1 MKVFLQS
8 KTSNQQ
14 LKSFQM
20 SLVGREVVL
29 GVGGGI
35 AAYKSCELLRRLQ
48 DRGYLITVVPTPSS
62 LNFVGKA
69 TWEALSGRP
78 VNTQVWENVH
88 TVPHISLAESTNFF
102 VIAPATAD
110 LIARLAAGRADDLL
124 TNLVLASDAPKML
137 VPAMHPSMWLDPAT
151 VANVATLRSRGFM
164 IMDPDVGRLTGKDI
178 GPGRFPEVPS
188 IIERFDEL
196 TGNVQDL
203 KGKRVL
209 VTAGG
214 TREAIDPVRFIG
226 NKSSGK
232 QGIAIALAARNRGAH
247 VHLIAANFDTTSLE
261 GIEVSNVES
270 AADMHK
276 VLLEQFTTC
285 DILIMSAAVAD
296 AKPKNFSLE
305 KIKKALLGSI
315 ELEENPDLLASVAS
329 SKKNQIVIGFAA
341 ETKDH
346 LQEARRK
353 LEAKGLDL
361 IYVNDVT
368 GGAIFGQDQTM
379 GTMLLRN
386 DADIAVKEVSKDA
399 LGNLLLDQAI
409 RQLG

>member
-1 MKVFLQS
+1 
-8 KTSNQQ
+8 
-14 LKSFQM
+14 
-20 SLVGREVVL
+20 
-29 GVGGGI
+29 
-35 AAYKSCELLRRLQ
+35 
-48 DRGYLITVVPTPSS
+48 
-62 LNFVGKA
+62 
-69 TWEALSGRP
+69 
-78 VNTQVWENVH
+78 
-88 TVPHISLAESTNFF
+88 LAESANFF
-102 VIAPATAD
+102 LIAPATAD

-124 TNLVLASDAPKML
+124 TNLVLASDVPKML

-151 VANVATLRSRGFM
+151 VANVATLRSRGFL

-178 GPGRFPEVPS
+178 GPGRFPEVPA
-188 IIERFDEL
+188 IIERFDAV

-232 QGIAIALAARNRGAH
+232 QGIAIALAARNRGAE
-247 VHLIAANFDTTSLE
+247 VHLIAANFDTSDLT
-261 GIEVSNVES
+261 GIEVSKVES
-270 AADMHK
+270 AADMQK
-276 VLLEQFTTC
+276 VLADQFPQC

-296 AKPKNFSLE
+296 ARPKSLSLD

-315 ELEENPDLLASVAS
+315 ELEENPDLLASLAS
-329 SKKNQIVIGFAA
+329 AKKGQVIVGFAA

-361 IYVNDVT
+361 IYVNDVS

-379 GTMLLRN
+379 GTILLRN